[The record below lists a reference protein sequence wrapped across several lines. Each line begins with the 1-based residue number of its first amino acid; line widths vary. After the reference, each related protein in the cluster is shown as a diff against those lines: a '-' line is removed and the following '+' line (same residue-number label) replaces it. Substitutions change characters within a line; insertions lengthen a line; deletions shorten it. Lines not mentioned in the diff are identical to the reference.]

1 MLRRRIVFKL
11 NSAPKRHKEKV
22 LNIQKQVRDYQSRG
36 DGKGMCAV
44 SPAQEHEAGAKAHPV
59 KLDLVDILAI
69 DTERRVVRCEPLV
82 RVGSLV
88 TALDRLGWTLPI
100 VPEMEDLTLG
110 GLVMGTGLET
120 SSHRHGLFQHICRR
134 WVTFLLIDIFTT
146 DYFHNFQL

>member
-1 MLRRRIVFKL
+1 
-11 NSAPKRHKEKV
+11 
-22 LNIQKQVRDYQSRG
+22 
-36 DGKGMCAV
+36 MCAV
-44 SPAQEHEAGAKAHPV
+44 SPAQEGHEAGAKAHPV
-59 KLDLVDILAI
+59 KLNLVDILTI

-82 RVGSLV
+82 TVGRLV

-134 WVTFLLIDIFTT
+134 WVNGSVFLVNIL
-146 DYFHNFQL
+146 

>member
-1 MLRRRIVFKL
+1 
-11 NSAPKRHKEKV
+11 
-22 LNIQKQVRDYQSRG
+22 
-36 DGKGMCAV
+36 MCAV
-44 SPAQEHEAGAKAHPV
+44 SPAQEGHEAGAKAHPV
-59 KLDLVDILAI
+59 KLNLVDILAI

-82 RVGSLV
+82 TVGRLV

-134 WVTFLLIDIFTT
+134 SMMV
-146 DYFHNFQL
+146 